1 MYRMKFS
8 NINFFM
14 NFSKNNKVA
23 ILFATSLISIFSS
36 SAFATAAPDCVNGSN
51 TSSCNV
57 PADVTSM
64 SVSVTGA
71 GGGPGGA
78 YFSGGG
84 IGGVGGG
91 GANCTLN
98 SLPVTAGQL
107 LTISVGFQGA
117 AGINGTALQQ
127 AGTAGGF
134 GALSSVQYS
143 GTTYSAAGGVGGS
156 AGTSSGNGANGLGG
170 QSNAGT
176 CVGGV
181 STAGASGAGGSG
193 SVVLTFSATPAAIPT
208 LGEWAMIFMA
218 SLMAM
223 FGIRRM
229 RRSK

>member
-1 MYRMKFS
+1 
-8 NINFFM
+8 
-14 NFSKNNKVA
+14 
-23 ILFATSLISIFSS
+23 
-36 SAFATAAPDCVNGSN
+36 
-51 TSSCNV
+51 
-57 PADVTSM
+57 M
-64 SVSVTGA
+64 SVSVTGG

-107 LTISVGFQGA
+107 LTISVGPQGA
-117 AGINGTALQQ
+117 AGINGTALQPS
-127 AGTAGGF
+127 GTSGGF

-143 GTTYSAAGGVGGS
+143 GTTYSAAGGLSGG
-156 AGTSSGNGANGLGG
+156 AGTSSGNGANGAGG

-193 SVVLTFSATPAAIPT
+193 SVVLTFSATPAAIP
-208 LGEWAMIFMA
+208 
-218 SLMAM
+218 
-223 FGIRRM
+223 
-229 RRSK
+229 RS

>member
-1 MYRMKFS
+1 M
-8 NINFFM
+8 
-14 NFSKNNKVA
+14 KNNKIALVFVSS
-23 ILFATSLISIFSS
+23 LFATLP
-36 SAFATAAPDCVNGSN
+36 AFAADCVSGAQTTGSC
-51 TSSCNV
+51 TV
-57 PADVTSM
+57 PAAVTSM

-91 GANCTLN
+91 GANCTLS
-98 SLPVTAGQL
+98 SLSVTAGQL
-107 LTISVGFQGA
+107 LTISVGPQGA

-143 GTTYSAAGGVGGS
+143 GTTYSAAGGVGGG
-156 AGTSSGNGANGLGG
+156 AGTSSGNGANGAGG

-208 LGEWAMIFMA
+208 LGEWGMIFMA

>member
-1 MYRMKFS
+1 M
-8 NINFFM
+8 IFM
-14 NFSKNNKVA
+14 KNNQIALVFVSS
-23 ILFATSLISIFSS
+23 LFTSLPV
-36 SAFATAAPDCVNGSN
+36 FAADCVSGAQTTGSC
-51 TSSCNV
+51 TV
-57 PADVTSM
+57 PAGVTSM

-71 GGGPGGA
+71 GGGNGGA
-78 YFSGGG
+78 FFGGG
-84 IGGVGGG
+84 IGGVGGD
-91 GANCTLN
+91 GANCTLS
-98 SLPVTAGQL
+98 SLSVTAGQL
-107 LTISVGFQGA
+107 LTISVGPQGVD
-117 AGINGTALQQ
+117 GFDGTGLPPQ
-127 AGTAGGF
+127 GTSGGF

-143 GTTYSAAGGVGGS
+143 GTTYSAAGGLSGG
-156 AGTSSGNGANGLGG
+156 AGTSSGNGANGAGG

-208 LGEWAMIFMA
+208 LGEWGMIFMA

>member
-1 MYRMKFS
+1 ME
-8 NINFFM
+8 I
-14 NFSKNNKVA
+14 
-23 ILFATSLISIFSS
+23 ILKRVDVMLKRNLTAAALIAIFSS
-36 SAFATAAPDCVNGSN
+36 SVFATPAPDCVSGANA
-51 TSSCNV
+51 SSCTV
-57 PADVTSM
+57 PVGVTSM

-78 YFSGGG
+78 YFSMGG

-98 SLPVTAGQL
+98 SLLVTAGQL
-107 LTISVGFQGA
+107 LTISVGFPGA

-134 GALSSVQYS
+134 GSLSSVQYS
-143 GTTYSAAGGVGGS
+143 GTTYSAAGGVGGNE
-156 AGTSSGNGANGLGG
+156 GTSSGNGANGVGG
-170 QSNAGT
+170 QSNAST

-193 SVVLTFSATPAAIPT
+193 SVVLTFSVIPAAIPT

-229 RRSK
+229 RSIK